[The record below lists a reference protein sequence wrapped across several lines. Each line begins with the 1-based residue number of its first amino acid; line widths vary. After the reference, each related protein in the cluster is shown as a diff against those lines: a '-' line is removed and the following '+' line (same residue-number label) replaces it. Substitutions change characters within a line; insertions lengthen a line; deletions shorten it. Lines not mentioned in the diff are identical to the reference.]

1 MNLKNISHPTYIAIK
16 LRPDQTIAFVESL
29 QYTVRYIMVVVKLQE
44 TGFKE
49 FLENLADRV
58 RIRFI

>member
-1 MNLKNISHPTYIAIK
+1 
-16 LRPDQTIAFVESL
+16 
-29 QYTVRYIMVVVKLQE
+29 MVVVKLQE

-58 RIRFI
+58 RIRFF

>member
-1 MNLKNISHPTYIAIK
+1 
-16 LRPDQTIAFVESL
+16 
-29 QYTVRYIMVVVKLQE
+29 VRYIMVVVKLQE